1 MPETSTIFFIWGKK
15 EQKEVLYT
23 EMTTTTTATSK
34 TCMTVSSQSH
44 CNVVVLIK
52 LTMLVGENSMY
63 KSDKKKKKSMYDS
76 QQSLTL

>member
-1 MPETSTIFFIWGKK
+1 
-15 EQKEVLYT
+15 
-23 EMTTTTTATSK
+23 
-34 TCMTVSSQSH
+34 MTVSSQSH